1 MALGE
6 ASAGFGSAYRFASVD
21 ARLIPPVNHGATVQP
36 TGAEG
41 QRMSAPH
48 GPQFDIA
55 VEHAGTT
62 AIVRL
67 AGELDLATA
76 PELTEVLHGL
86 EPACE
91 RVILDLTGLQFIDS
105 TGLRL
110 AVTEHGRAA
119 EDGFEFVIAGAAG
132 AVLKVLRLTGLDVTL
147 PLAPDVASILG
158 DASSN
163 GRFNGNL

>member
-6 ASAGFGSAYRFASVD
+6 APAGFGSDHRLVSVD
-21 ARLIPPVNHGATVQP
+21 ARLTPPANHGAAVLP
-36 TGAEG
+36 TGAKG
-41 QRMSAPH
+41 RRMTNLS

-55 VEHAGTT
+55 IEHAGTT

-76 PELTEVLHGL
+76 PELTEVLRGL
-86 EPACE
+86 EPGCD
-91 RVILDLTGLQFIDS
+91 RVILDLTGLEFIDS

-110 AVTEHGRAA
+110 AVAEHGRATT
-119 EDGFEFVIAGAAG
+119 DGFEFVIAGAAG

-147 PLAPDVASILG
+147 PLAPDVASVLG

-163 GRFNGNL
+163 GKFNGNP